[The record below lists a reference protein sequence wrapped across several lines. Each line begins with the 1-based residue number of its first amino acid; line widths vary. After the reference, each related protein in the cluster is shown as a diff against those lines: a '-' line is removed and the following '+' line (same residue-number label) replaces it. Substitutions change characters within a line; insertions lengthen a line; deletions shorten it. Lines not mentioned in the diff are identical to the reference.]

1 MKMTNKTAS
10 IKCIFCLI
18 TCLLYLGCVQAT
30 SSASKDKAREEKGT
44 IVFIRPKNSIAREI
58 QFINRYDNTE
68 LLEFGQ
74 EDTIRIKSSE
84 PINVINPA
92 STNIRCFRFY
102 PNDTIQVIKSAGN
115 SIPVYLTGNSTRD
128 KEISYLSKNS
138 YLFFSP
144 QPKTIENPSK
154 EINEQ
159 ASKEA
164 ASLKYNG
171 KLAKFSQSFVEE
183 ESENI
188 NNLRE
193 AKLLLLLLNKQN
205 LTPTDLAPYISTF
218 NSDRF
223 TYLLSFKQKSDY
235 YLEALKI
242 VFKNDIPKTFNWIN
256 SNVSGNTKD
265 IFFFKLINRTD
276 ALKDQD
282 IKKRL
287 IVQYRSLAKDSLY
300 KNYILK
306 NQELA
311 NIKYLG
317 KNKNLIADNMNR
329 TKTINSL
336 IESLKNKVIFID
348 LWASWC
354 VPCRAEMPF
363 SKKLKRE
370 LVNNKEIKFLYISLD
385 KDKAMWENAEK
396 ELDLKSEESYL
407 FIDSFDADFLKNLQ
421 VKTIPRYLIISK
433 NGSINQSDAPGPR
446 DPKLK
451 DMLLKLVN

>member
-1 MKMTNKTAS
+1 MANKSAS
-10 IKCIFCLI
+10 LKCIFCLI
-18 TCLLYLGCVQAT
+18 TCLSYLGCIQAT
-30 SSASKDKAREEKGT
+30 TSALKDKAREGKGT
-44 IVFIRPKNSIAREI
+44 IVFIRPRNSIAREI

-68 LLEFGQ
+68 LLEFGS
-74 EDTIRIKSSE
+74 EDTIRIISSE

-92 STNIRCFRFY
+92 NTNIRCFRFY
-102 PNDTIQVIKSAGN
+102 PNETIQVIKSTGN

-138 YLFFSP
+138 YVFFSP
-144 QPKTIENPSK
+144 QPKTIENPAK
-154 EINEQ
+154 EIDEQ
-159 ASKEA
+159 ASKEG
-164 ASLKYNG
+164 ASLKYNAS
-171 KLAKFSQSFVEE
+171 LAKFSQSFIEE
-183 ESENI
+183 ESANI

-193 AKLLLLLLNKQN
+193 SKLILLLLSRQTLTLRD
-205 LTPTDLAPYISTF
+205 LTPFISTF
-218 NSDRF
+218 NRDRF

-235 YLEALKI
+235 YLEALKL
-242 VFKNDIPKTFNWIN
+242 VFKNDIPNTFNWIN
-256 SNVSGNTKD
+256 SNMSGNAKD
-265 IFFFKLINRTD
+265 IFLFKLIKRTD
-276 ALKDQD
+276 ALKNQD
-282 IKKRL
+282 IKRRL

-300 KNYILK
+300 RNYIWK

-311 NIKYLG
+311 DIKNLG
-317 KNKNLIADNMNR
+317 KNKNLITDNKNE

-336 IESLKNKVIFID
+336 IAGMKNKVILID

-396 ELDLKSEESYL
+396 ELNLNSEESYL

-421 VKTIPRYLIISK
+421 VKTIPRYLIINK
-433 NGSINQSDAPGPR
+433 NGSISQSDAPGPR

-451 DMLLKLVN
+451 DMLLKLIN